1 MMELLC
7 TVPPFFY
14 PFSLFIILFVLS
26 GHETDSLVS
35 TSRLV
40 EIWRL
45 HPKQKAKTKSHWSVH
60 RFVFAFANHHHSS
73 HLPPVCS
80 DCLTVGFVPRAISPL
95 TLHLHHHIPTSLPPP
110 VLLSAKLSPEQL
122 PRCLDRHTK
131 QRLVAKVAIG
141 GR

>member
-1 MMELLC
+1 MELLC
-7 TVPPFFY
+7 TVHFFVY

-60 RFVFAFANHHHSS
+60 RFVFAFAVSS
-73 HLPPVCS
+73 STTPH
-80 DCLTVGFVPRAISPL
+80 
-95 TLHLHHHIPTSLPPP
+95 TSLPF
-110 VLLSAKLSPEQL
+110 V
-122 PRCLDRHTK
+122 
-131 QRLVAKVAIG
+131 VIV
-141 GR
+141 